1 MDEGGE
7 RKGRGEGGKGKEGG
21 ERRVRWVGGRD
32 TRTEV
37 EDIIH
42 HVILL
47 TILLESVAIRYCA
60 EWSRVIR
67 I

>member
-1 MDEGGE
+1 M
-7 RKGRGEGGKGKEGG
+7 KEK
-21 ERRVRWVGGRD
+21 
-32 TRTEV
+32 
-37 EDIIH
+37 DIMH

-60 EWSRVIR
+60 EWSKVIR